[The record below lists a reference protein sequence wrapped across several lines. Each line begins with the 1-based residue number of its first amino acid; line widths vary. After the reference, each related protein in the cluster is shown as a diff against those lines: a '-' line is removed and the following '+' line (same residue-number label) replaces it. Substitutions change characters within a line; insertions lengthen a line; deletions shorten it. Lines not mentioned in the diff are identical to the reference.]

1 MATQQVDAV
10 VVGSGAAGSLIAAK
24 LAQAGKAVLILEA
37 GPARTVD
44 DMVSSQIWA
53 RRLKWQAEPTTS
65 SGADPLSVG
74 FGSARGTGGS
84 ALHHYACW
92 FRLHEEDFETA
103 SRFGTGLDWPFS
115 YDDLR
120 PFYDQVQAE
129 VGLSGDADA
138 EVWRPQGDPYPMPPL
153 PVFAQGEVVARGFAA
168 LGKRTAP
175 LPMAINSVDYN
186 GRPACIQDGW
196 CDAGCPIGA
205 LGNPLAVYLTQ
216 ALEAGATLVNDA
228 PVARV
233 LTNPA
238 GDRATGVTYHDAT
251 GALHTVEASVV
262 VLAAY
267 VFETPRI
274 LLNSADEGL
283 ANRSGAVGRYMMAHS
298 TCNAYGLFEEETDNV
313 MGRTGGQLV
322 CQDDYAKDPARGYV
336 ASQSWLIAN
345 ALKPNDLLGIA
356 NMRPEL
362 FGPALESFLRDA
374 ALHLATMTFVGESL
388 PLPDNRVVLRDE
400 KDQHGVPL
408 ATVSHS
414 FGPDAIACWQAG
426 AAQGKAVMEA
436 AGARDSW
443 VSGRHQ
449 MHTMGGAIMG
459 ASPETS
465 VTDGNGAT
473 HDLPNLYIAGSSLFP
488 STGAVNPTFTLSAMA
503 AKSAAHMLGAWGS
516 WG

>member
-1 MATQQVDAV
+1 MATDKVDAV
-10 VVGSGAAGSLIAAK
+10 VVGSGAAGSLVAAK
-24 LAQAGKAVLILEA
+24 LAQAGKSVTILEA
-37 GPARTVD
+37 GPARTVA
-44 DMVSSQIWA
+44 DMTSSQIWA

-92 FRLHEEDFETA
+92 FRLHPEDFETA
-103 SRFGTGLDWPFS
+103 SRFGKGLDWPIS

-129 VGLSGDADA
+129 VGLSGDAA
-138 EVWRPQGDPYPMPPL
+138 LEVWRPQGEPYPMPPL
-153 PVFAQGEVVARGFAA
+153 PVFAQGELVARGFEA

-175 LPMAINSVDYN
+175 LPMAINSVEYN

-196 CDAGCPIGA
+196 CDAGCPTGA

-216 ALEAGATLVNDA
+216 ALKAGATLINNA
-228 PVARV
+228 PVVRV
-233 LTNPA
+233 LTTPS
-238 GDRATGVTYHDAT
+238 GDRATGVAYHDDE
-251 GALHTVEASVV
+251 GQLHTLEASVV

-267 VFETPRI
+267 VFEIPRI
-274 LLNSADEGL
+274 LLNSAEGGL

-298 TCNAYGLFEEETDNV
+298 TCNAYGLFDEETDNYL
-313 MGRTGGQLV
+313 GRTGGQLM
-322 CQDDYAKDPARGYV
+322 CQDDYAKDPAMGYV
-336 ASQSWLIAN
+336 ASSSWLIGN

-362 FGPALESFLRDA
+362 FGPALDAFLRDA

-388 PLPDNRVVLRDE
+388 AEADNRVVLTGERD
-400 KDQHGVPL
+400 HNGVPL

-414 FGPDAIACWQAG
+414 FGPDAIACWEAG

-436 AGARDSW
+436 AGARDAW

-459 ASPETS
+459 TDPETS
-465 VTDGNGAT
+465 VADGNGAA
-473 HDLPNLYIAGSSLFP
+473 HDIPNLYLAGSSLFP
-488 STGAVNPTFTLSAMA
+488 TTGAVNPTFTISALA
-503 AKSAAHMLGAWGS
+503 ARSAAHILGAWGS
-516 WG
+516 LT